1 MMKKT
6 LFLLATLCASLSL
19 LAQPQMPPQ
28 IPPQVPPQMGPGA
41 PGMPGMP
48 PNPNAP
54 KEARAYTG
62 EVYVNQQTTYTPGFK
77 IDGSNAKVKNII
89 LLIGDGMGVGAVNAA
104 MYANGGMLTMT
115 NLHTFGYVR
124 TQSADNFTTDSAASG
139 TAYAT
144 GQKTNNGYLGVNTEK
159 ERMANI
165 PEKLAPLGFAC
176 GVVSTD
182 DLNGATPAAFFA
194 HQAGRNAKEDI
205 WSDLPGSKLVYASAG
220 TQHVYE
226 TLPLGIQESIRREFT
241 VVYNP
246 TDPAANG
253 SDRLLYLPR
262 TVGDDRGNYLPE
274 TTEMAIDY
282 LAAHSK
288 KGFFLMVEGAH
299 IDHGAH
305 ANNTAQTVKETL
317 DFDKAVEVAIR
328 FAERDGHTLVII
340 SADHETGAT
349 TLLRGNPE
357 DGFVSTGFASRGH
370 SPMMVPLFA
379 YGPRSKDFSCVQ
391 ENSDVSNKIVAILT
405 GQKTPVVSVPSK
417 YIVNR

>member
-1 MMKKT
+1 MKKT
-6 LFLLATLCASLSL
+6 LILLATLAASLSL
-19 LAQPQMPPQ
+19 LAQPVPH
-28 IPPQVPPQMGPGA
+28 VPPGP
-41 PGMPGMP
+41 PGPPPP
-48 PNPNAP
+48 PNPDAP
-54 KEARAYTG
+54 KEARAFTG
-62 EVYVNQQTTYTPGFK
+62 EYYATQQSTYTPSFK
-77 IDGSNAKVKNII
+77 VDGTNAKVRNVI
-89 LLIGDGMGVGAVNAA
+89 LLIGDGMGQGAVNAA
-104 MYANGGMLTMT
+104 MYANGGKLTMT

-139 TAYAT
+139 SAYAT
-144 GQKTNNGYLGVNTEK
+144 GQKTNNGYLGVNPEK
-159 ERMANI
+159 ERIANI

-194 HQAGRNAKEDI
+194 HQAGRNAKDDI
-205 WSDLPGSKLVYASAG
+205 WSDLPGSSLIFASAG
-220 TQHVYE
+220 TQHAFE
-226 TLPLGIQESIRREFT
+226 TLPIGIQESIQREFT

-246 TDPAANG
+246 TDPAGNG
-253 SDRLLYLPR
+253 AKRLLYLPR

-274 TTEMAIDY
+274 TTEMAIEY
-282 LAAHSK
+282 LSANSK

-317 DFDKAVEVAIR
+317 DFDKAVEAAIR

-349 TLLRGNPE
+349 TLLRGEPA
-357 DGFVSTGFASRGH
+357 DGYVSTGFASRGH

-379 YGPRSKDFSCVQ
+379 YGPRSRDFSCVQ
-391 ENSDVSNKIVAILT
+391 ENSDVSNKIVAILK
-405 GQKTPVVSVPSK
+405 GDKTPVVSVPSK
-417 YIVNR
+417 YIVNQ